1 MEIILL
7 WLDDLDDLVFAI
19 LYAVERLR
27 WPCLEV
33 GLASASGLVVVNFAD
48 ILVSWAPALFWTA
61 FASVT
66 LWVVALIAREL
77 SRSVVDR
84 QRSPAGK
91 RT

>member
-19 LYAVERLR
+19 LHAVERLR
-27 WPCLEV
+27 WPCLEI
-33 GLASASGLVVVNFAD
+33 GSASAGGLVVVNFVD

-61 FASVT
+61 FASVI
-66 LWVVALIAREL
+66 LWAVALIAREL
-77 SRSVVDR
+77 SRTVVDP
-84 QRSPAGK
+84 QRSPAGE